1 MRENLL
7 LLLIFIGVV
16 FGFIVGIL
24 LNGKVQDSKTPSPT
38 EIAMYIS
45 FPGELFLRMLKLLIF
60 PLIASSVIV
69 SLAVLD
75 RTSAAKLGK
84 RAAVYFLIT
93 TFVAAT
99 LGVILASVLKPGAS
113 KTAVKIVEEKNV
125 KAIHAILDLI
135 R

>member
-45 FPGELFLRMLKLLIF
+45 FPGELFLRMLKLLIL